1 MKLTTTTMF
10 SCILI
15 LLEIMIFQ
23 STHAARD
30 IFTIN
35 NSAPNSDGAFGGV
48 FISQQEREEQNS
60 GGGNSVFKTF
70 NLKTP
75 ISYFNNNGRGA
86 NELNKIYVS

>member
-1 MKLTTTTMF
+1 MRLTAAMF
-10 SCILI
+10 SCIFILI
-15 LLEIMIFQ
+15 GAMIFQ

-35 NSAPNSDGAFGGV
+35 NSPPNSDGAFGAV

-70 NLKTP
+70 NLQTP
-75 ISYFNNNGRGA
+75 ISYFNNSGRGA